1 MNISMQ
7 FIING
12 MMRKILYLLFAN
24 FAVIPLFAQEEQCNY
39 VKSITILSD
48 IDTLEEY
55 SFADGQG
62 RPYQK
67 VKVGFTPSGL
77 DLVDYLEYDLKGR
90 KSKSWLPISTNTHR
104 TPLAYDTFVSE
115 SQKQYADPVAC
126 QSSLYEN
133 SPLNRQIAFCGA
145 GQAWRLNQ
153 KVARTKYYTNEK
165 EEVLSFT
172 ISESNMFGVLH
183 VGYYAPGMLEKISKY
198 DENGN
203 MSESVYT
210 NVLGQTVCVQS
221 ATGKTYCVYDNY
233 GNLRCVIPPALSA
246 TLQFGSSYDISTD
259 KNFMRY
265 SYVYKYDAKNRCV
278 QKRLP
283 GCSPQR
289 MIYDNSNRII
299 FFQDGNLSDRNEWL
313 VNLYDGYGRLV
324 VKGTCVM
331 QTPISIENVT
341 ITALFDG
348 QGIFAGYST
357 NINIPSMNLLKVNY
371 FDNYNYLQLVDDEKQ
386 AQLSFVS
393 KAQYDQDIT
402 HLKSSMIAQGL
413 VTGCRTYRLDDTSEY
428 KVSAFYYDEK
438 GRIVQSRSCNF
449 LGGND
454 NVYYSLNYYNGA
466 VKRKYVEHTSSF
478 LQNGG
483 INEEFEYTYD
493 HAGRLLETYHS
504 LNGDNRV
511 LLSSNTYD
519 ELGRISVEKVAD
531 IPNLLTSFKY
541 NVRGWLT
548 EASNDVC
555 KQSLYYNE
563 KRNEIKSISQWNG
576 NLSSYS
582 CGDKSYDYSYDLS
595 NRLSSSYST
604 ELYNGSLAEGLHST
618 SYTYDSM
625 GNMLSIQRRSVN
637 LDTCNEGDRDDVTF
651 EYDGNQLVR
660 LTNLG
665 FKDSSYDMQISDEAN
680 LDGTE
685 YAYDS
690 NGNMIKD
697 ANKGIYL
704 IKYNMLNLPE
714 DIYANNGNWH
724 YSYDA
729 DGNKLAVYSI
739 TLKTPLVIPSSQ
751 LMEKKITD
759 GELEPLSQT
768 MQRSYNGEYVY
779 EYSSQIKKL
788 ELVRLGLPNGYI
800 SFPASNHVY
809 HFYVKDHLG
818 NNRYVINADTKK
830 VEQTSDYYPFG
841 SLYNENSNENAQR
854 WRFGGKEVNRSF
866 DIYDFLARWYDPTLG
881 RFTTIDPMTEKYV
894 GISPYLYCENNPI
907 RKTDADGKEP
917 GDFFLTTDAAAIDFG
932 LFYNDNSIREN
943 REYASLIIAVANSE
957 GKLGYTYLVP
967 TIGAVNNVVLPNVPA
982 GHVVAASIHSHGAFL
997 TFDGKDY
1004 RANEFSGSMI
1014 WREDKYYPRSNLRE
1028 NIPRKTDIYSANSL
1042 KRDSY
1047 LVTPNGELLKYEYK
1061 RGKISVIS
1069 RQMPQTIKETKPVS
1083 VKETFELYNKVIK
1096 ILLNNQNYSW
1106 KK

>member
-1 MNISMQ
+1 M
-7 FIING
+7 
-12 MMRKILYLLFAN
+12 
-24 FAVIPLFAQEEQCNY
+24 
-39 VKSITILSD
+39 
-48 IDTLEEY
+48 
-55 SFADGQG
+55 
-62 RPYQK
+62 
-67 VKVGFTPSGL
+67 
-77 DLVDYLEYDLKGR
+77 
-90 KSKSWLPISTNTHR
+90 
-104 TPLAYDTFVSE
+104 
-115 SQKQYADPVAC
+115 
-126 QSSLYEN
+126 
-133 SPLNRQIAFCGA
+133 
-145 GQAWRLNQ
+145 
-153 KVARTKYYTNEK
+153 
-165 EEVLSFT
+165 
-172 ISESNMFGVLH
+172 
-183 VGYYAPGMLEKISKY
+183 
-198 DENGN
+198 
-203 MSESVYT
+203 
-210 NVLGQTVCVQS
+210 
-221 ATGKTYCVYDNY
+221 
-233 GNLRCVIPPALSA
+233 
-246 TLQFGSSYDISTD
+246 
-259 KNFMRY
+259 
-265 SYVYKYDAKNRCV
+265 
-278 QKRLP
+278 
-283 GCSPQR
+283 
-289 MIYDNSNRII
+289 
-299 FFQDGNLSDRNEWL
+299 
-313 VNLYDGYGRLV
+313 
-324 VKGTCVM
+324 
-331 QTPISIENVT
+331 
-341 ITALFDG
+341 
-348 QGIFAGYST
+348 
-357 NINIPSMNLLKVNY
+357 
-371 FDNYNYLQLVDDEKQ
+371 
-386 AQLSFVS
+386 
-393 KAQYDQDIT
+393 
-402 HLKSSMIAQGL
+402 
-413 VTGCRTYRLDDTSEY
+413 
-428 KVSAFYYDEK
+428 
-438 GRIVQSRSCNF
+438 
-449 LGGND
+449 
-454 NVYYSLNYYNGA
+454 YYSLNYYNGA

-604 ELYNGSLAEGLHST
+604 ELYNGSLVEGLHST

-751 LMEKKITD
+751 LMEKKFTD

-881 RFTTIDPMTEKYV
+881 RFTTIDPMAEKYV
-894 GISPYLYCENNPI
+894 GISPYLYCANNPTNAFDPTGTSI
-907 RKTDADGKEP
+907 Y
-917 GDFFLTTDAAAIDFG
+917 F
-932 LFYNDNSIREN
+932 LFYAKGNDRIGKGGDDDFYNAAMTRKMDIEQREN
-943 REYASLIIAVANSE
+943 FDSQKDIVLLLPFSDMTKLQDEIEENISRYSEKYGKTKEVSFWSHAGFEGPIGTVNSE
-957 GKLGYTYLVP
+957 GEDITGTRQLSINGWRKIDFNWGKQASLGFFGCNTGNVNDKYPEAFAKQISEEIKNVNVYGQP
-967 TIGAVNNVVLPNVPA
+967 TV
-982 GHVVAASIHSHGAFL
+982 SS
-997 TFDGKDY
+997 
-1004 RANEFSGSMI
+1004 FSGSQYKASYVGNNKI
-1014 WREDKYYPRSNLRE
+1014 KYKGKEFKRTYQVSTKARKKFWIFNDTVLRMKYF
-1028 NIPRKTDIYSANSL
+1028 R
-1042 KRDSY
+1042 
-1047 LVTPNGELLKYEYK
+1047 NGKQI
-1061 RGKISVIS
+1061 R
-1069 RQMPQTIKETKPVS
+1069 
-1083 VKETFELYNKVIK
+1083 
-1096 ILLNNQNYSW
+1096 
-1106 KK
+1106 